1 MSEESDMTLEKKT
14 NPNLIRLVKYLKG
27 RARNE
32 SAPIWRDV
40 AERLEKPSK
49 NWAEVNLSTI
59 QRHASDGETIV
70 VPGKV
75 LGSGYLNK
83 RVQVSSFKI
92 SEGARKQIEGAGGSW
107 VTIRDLVND
116 NPKGSD
122 VRIMG

>member
-1 MSEESDMTLEKKT
+1 MTLEKKT